1 MQGTGL
7 LASVH
12 SYNSWCGFGLAFRSQ
27 RTSNEGS
34 SFSNSAHLD
43 ANCLGSIRFVPLWI
57 SNGHSFTYC
66 LLRVITPWTSQPRR
80 SPWNRCAAKD
90 VAKKPVDD
98 DQGWWGWGYQVIPE
112 SYIVMLDSMPY
123 SLIIVL
129 YVFIFSI
136 LIYSFIFHRYFR
148 KLDLLNR
155 AKQGSAFDISV
166 KMTRLRMMYS
176 PWRHNC
182 EVTKVRLQT
191 DCYPGRKASLI
202 QFACLRSLT
211 AFLAALHAEMQ
222 TSCGH
227 HKGTA
232 ASASASY
239 TRTLSTTVYMRMNI

>member
-1 MQGTGL
+1 MGGCFSLKLILGTPFCLGIWFHNSRHSDHLPPDLKCSSYGNILPFFCESSDIFLPFPIQFVQGTGL

-90 VAKKPVDD
+90 VAKKAVDD

-129 YVFIFSI
+129 YVFIFSN
-136 LIYSFIFHRYFR
+136 IF
-148 KLDLLNR
+148 N
-155 AKQGSAFDISV
+155 FDIYVS
-166 KMTRLRMMYS
+166 YFI
-176 PWRHNC
+176 
-182 EVTKVRLQT
+182 
-191 DCYPGRKASLI
+191 DI
-202 QFACLRSLT
+202 FA
-211 AFLAALHAEMQ
+211 
-222 TSCGH
+222 
-227 HKGTA
+227 
-232 ASASASY
+232 
-239 TRTLSTTVYMRMNI
+239 N

>member
-1 MQGTGL
+1 MNITAEKESMESMRGQRCRQKSCRRWSRMMRMGLPGHTG
-7 LASVH
+7 VIH
-12 SYNSWCGFGLAFRSQ
+12 SHAWFNALFI
-27 RTSNEGS
+27 
-34 SFSNSAHLD
+34 D
-43 ANCLGSIRFVPLWI
+43 
-57 SNGHSFTYC
+57 HSFICFHIFKYFQF
-66 LLRVITPWTSQPRR
+66 W
-80 SPWNRCAAKD
+80 
-90 VAKKPVDD
+90 
-98 DQGWWGWGYQVIPE
+98 
-112 SYIVMLDSMPY
+112 YIC
-123 SLIIVL
+123 
-129 YVFIFSI
+129 
-136 LIYSFIFHRYFR
+136 FIFHRYFR